1 MNHPNGIRAP
11 ITLSDQQADLGEG
24 PDVSFII
31 TCFNE
36 EDIIGATI
44 PQFINAFHREGYR
57 IEIVAVDNG
66 SHDQTGEII
75 DQLAAEG
82 LPVIRHR
89 IDVNHG
95 YGNGI
100 IQAIPVCNA
109 PLVGFIPADLQ
120 IDPLDAVK
128 LYSAAANSRTQK
140 IFKIRRRFRFEGVL
154 RRIVSHSYNLLFNA
168 VFGDLGTVDIN
179 GNPKI
184 IDAHVLR
191 KMNVQ
196 SKDWFI
202 DAEIIIKA
210 KAMGLSVYE
219 LNAFSQMRPGGTSHV
234 RPSTCWEFLS
244 NLWKYRFTA
253 SKQMLEVMAE
263 TESGH
268 GQSTAVEMAS
278 QARSN

>member
-1 MNHPNGIRAP
+1 MNQPNDIRAP
-11 ITLSDQQADLGEG
+11 ITLGDQHSDLGEG

-36 EDIIGATI
+36 EDIIGTTI

-57 IEIVAVDNG
+57 VEIVAVDNG
-66 SHDQTGEII
+66 SHDRTGEII
-75 DQLAAEG
+75 SQLAAEG
-82 LPVIRHR
+82 LPVVQHR
-89 IDVNHG
+89 VDVNQG
-95 YGNGI
+95 YGNGV
-100 IQAIPVCNA
+100 IQAIPVCRA
-109 PLVGFIPADLQ
+109 AWIGFIPADLQ
-120 IDPLDAVK
+120 IDPVDAVK
-128 LYSAAANSRTQK
+128 LYSAAAHSRTQK
-140 IFKIRRRFRFEGVL
+140 IFKIRRRFRFEGVM
-154 RRIVSHSYNLLFNA
+154 RRIVSHTYNLLFNA

-191 KMNVQ
+191 RMNIQ

-234 RPSTCWEFLS
+234 RPSTCWEFLA
-244 NLWKYRFTA
+244 NLWKYRFTS
-253 SKQMLEVMAE
+253 SKQMLEVTDEAASGKGE
-263 TESGH
+263 STE
-268 GQSTAVEMAS
+268 VEMAS